1 MNNQEDSKVSALNNM
16 SERPPSV
23 GNTLREAREQLGMS
37 VNDVANRI
45 KFAPRQIESLEAD
58 DYASLPEA
66 AFVRGFVRS
75 YARLLQLDSVTL
87 LTSLPISH
95 VPTSSAQTVK
105 SVDIP
110 MPTTFTA
117 RRHNVIWLAA
127 ALVVALSL
135 AIFDRVHDRS
145 TVANKTVVKNAV
157 EPLELPKVATDGT
170 TDPLT
175 APLSENTVLDN
186 STSENSGDE
195 QAVSPAEKVADTR
208 KSASKPVE
216 NTVQVSES
224 KPAKPKQTAVK
235 AETGAAK
242 QATSRQPDL
251 QTAVR
256 VSPAVTTPVPKTS
269 APQAVAS
276 AAAHGR
282 PTPAVDAQPKE
293 NNVVIATEHAL
304 RIELDEDAW
313 VEVKDGSDKLL
324 ISKMHR
330 AGSLIRVAGKAPM
343 LVTLGNARAVRLF
356 DNGKKIKLEKYTT
369 AEVAKVKLK

>member
-1 MNNQEDSKVSALNNM
+1 MNNQEDSKVAEINNKSA
-16 SERPPSV
+16 RQQGV
-23 GNTLREAREQLGMS
+23 GNILREAREKLGMS

-45 KFAPRQIESLEAD
+45 KFAPKQIESLEAD
-58 DYASLPEA
+58 DYVRLPEA

-75 YARLLQLDSVTL
+75 YARLLQLDPTVL
-87 LTSLPISH
+87 LASLPTSH
-95 VPTSSAQTVK
+95 VPTSSAQPVK

-110 MPTTFTA
+110 MPTAFTA

-135 AIFDRVHDRS
+135 AIFERVHDRS
-145 TVANKTVVKNAV
+145 TVANKAVVKNEV
-157 EPLELPKVATDGT
+157 EPLELPKVATDSA

-175 APLSENTVLDN
+175 APVSDNTSSDNSSENQV
-186 STSENSGDE
+186 E
-195 QAVSPAEKVADTR
+195 SPAENVADTR
-208 KSASKPVE
+208 KPS
-216 NTVQVSES
+216 S
-224 KPAKPKQTAVK
+224 KPADESVVQVTETKPKPKQEVIKTEVH
-235 AETGAAK
+235 AA
-242 QATSRQPDL
+242 QAATSRQ
-251 QTAVR
+251 TEVKAAVR
-256 VSPAVTTPVPKTS
+256 VAPAASVAVQKPV
-269 APQAVAS
+269 APQAVA
-276 AAAHGR
+276 AAPAHGR
-282 PTPAVDAQPKE
+282 PTPVVDEQPKV
-293 NNVVIATEHAL
+293 NNDVNATEHAL

>member
-1 MNNQEDSKVSALNNM
+1 MNNQEDSKVAEINNM
-16 SERPPSV
+16 SGRTPSV

-58 DYASLPEA
+58 DYVRLPEA

-75 YARLLQLDSVTL
+75 YARLLELDPVAL
-87 LTSLPISH
+87 LASLPTTH
-95 VPTSSAQTVK
+95 VTPASAQSVK
-105 SVDIP
+105 SVDVP
-110 MPTTFTA
+110 MPTAFTA
-117 RRHNVIWLAA
+117 RKHNVIWLAA

-145 TVANKTVVKNAV
+145 TVANKAVVKNAV

-175 APLSENTVLDN
+175 APSSENTVLDN
-186 STSENSGDE
+186 AASENSGDE
-195 QAVSPAEKVADTR
+195 RAVSPAEKVADTR

-216 NTVQVSES
+216 SVVQVSET
-224 KPAKPKQTAVK
+224 KPAKPKQGAVK
-235 AETGAAK
+235 AEVGAAK
-242 QATSRQPDL
+242 QAISRQPEL
-251 QTAVR
+251 QAAVR
-256 VSPAVTTPVPKTS
+256 VSPAVTTLAPKTS

-276 AAAHGR
+276 APAHGR

-293 NNVVIATEHAL
+293 NIEVSATEHAL